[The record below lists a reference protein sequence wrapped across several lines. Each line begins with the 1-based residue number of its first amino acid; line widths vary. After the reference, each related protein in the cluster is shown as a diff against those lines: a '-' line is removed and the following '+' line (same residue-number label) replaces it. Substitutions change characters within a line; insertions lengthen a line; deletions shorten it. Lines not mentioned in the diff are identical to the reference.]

1 MAQNLHGPGLE
12 AYLIIHIT
20 LVILS
25 KKKKKKIQ
33 LKAIFNDTE
42 YEDDT

>member
-25 KKKKKKIQ
+25 KKKKKIQ